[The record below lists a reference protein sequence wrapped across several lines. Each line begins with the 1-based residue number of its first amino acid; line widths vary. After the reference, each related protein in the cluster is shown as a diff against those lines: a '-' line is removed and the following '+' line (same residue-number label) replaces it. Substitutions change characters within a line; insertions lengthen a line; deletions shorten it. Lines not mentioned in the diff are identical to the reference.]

1 MATSIRDVAARAGVS
16 VGTVSNVLNQPDRV
30 NDSTRRKV
38 LEAVHELGYV
48 RNDAAR
54 QLRAGVSTTVGLVV
68 LDITN
73 PFFAELARGA
83 QEEATRRGLSLLIGS
98 SDGLA
103 EREQSYV
110 DTFEQHRV
118 RGILLSPTGDP
129 IERMQQ
135 LDARGIGA
143 VLVDREAAGTGI
155 HSVSVDDVAG
165 GSLAARHLIE
175 RGCRRIA
182 FVGPISSAVRQ
193 VVDRLAGASTAVRE
207 AGVTLEVIDSRGL
220 TVTEGREVGRLIA
233 DRPANAR
240 PDGVFAANDLLAVG
254 VLQAFLM
261 AGSVQVP
268 DDIALIGY
276 DDIDFAASTIV
287 PLSSVAQPAALIGR
301 TAIELLL
308 SEPRGEG
315 SPRGEERTIVF
326 QPELVV
332 RRSTARSASPDS
344 AERAATL
351 R

>member
-1 MATSIRDVAARAGVS
+1 LATSIRDVAARAGVS

-30 NDSTRRKV
+30 NNSTRRKV
-38 LEAVHELGYV
+38 LDAVHELGYV

-98 SDGLA
+98 SDGLT

-118 RGILLSPTGDP
+118 RGILLSPTGEP
-129 IERMQQ
+129 IERMLQ
-135 LDARGIGA
+135 LDGRGIGT
-143 VLVDREAAGTGI
+143 VLVDRAAAGTGI
-155 HSVSVDDVAG
+155 DSVSVDDVAG
-165 GSLAARHLIE
+165 GAVAAQHLIDS
-175 RGCRRIA
+175 GCRRIA

-193 VVDRLAGASTAVRE
+193 VVDRLAGASDAARE
-207 AGVTLEVIDSRGL
+207 AGATLEVIDSRGL
-220 TVTEGREVGRLIA
+220 TVTEGRDVGRLIA
-233 DRPANAR
+233 ERAPSAR

-261 AGSVQVP
+261 DGTVQVP
-268 DDIALIGY
+268 DDVSLIGY

-287 PLSSVAQPAALIGR
+287 PLSSVSQPAALIGR
-301 TAIELLL
+301 TAIELLM
-308 SEPRGEG
+308 SEQPGGHNRTSGER
-315 SPRGEERTIVF
+315 SVVF

-332 RRSTARSASPDS
+332 RRSTARSGSTSSVDS
-344 AERAATL
+344 APTL

>member
-30 NDSTRRKV
+30 NEETRRRV
-38 LEAVHELGYV
+38 LAAVHELGYV

-83 QEEATRRGLSLLIGS
+83 QDEATRRGLSLLIGS
-98 SDGLA
+98 SDGQV
-103 EREQSYV
+103 EREQSYL

-118 RGILLSPTGDP
+118 RGILLSPIADP
-129 IERMQQ
+129 VER
-135 LDARGIGA
+135 LSNLSGHGIGA

-175 RGCRRIA
+175 RGCQHVA
-182 FVGPISSAVRQ
+182 FVGPISSSVRQ
-193 VVDRLAGASTAVRE
+193 VVDRLAGASDAARE

-220 TVTEGREVGRLIA
+220 GVTQGRDVGKVIA
-233 DRPANAR
+233 ERPPAAR

-261 AGSVQVP
+261 DGTVAVP
-268 DDIALIGY
+268 EDIALIGY

-287 PLSSVAQPAALIGR
+287 PLSSIAQPATLIGR
-301 TAIELLL
+301 TAIELLMNEDPGGN
-308 SEPRGEG
+308 ST
-315 SPRGEERTIVF
+315 ERTVVF

-332 RRSTARSASPDS
+332 RRSTAGAS
-344 AERAATL
+344 T
-351 R
+351 